1 MRTSAVAGIVFANTN
16 DNVLTKLT
24 SQRSMA
30 SVPIASR
37 YRLIDFALSNLVNA
51 GINSVAIITKENY
64 NSLMDHVGNGS
75 SWELDRKNGGV
86 YLLPPYLSS
95 GVKRYNGTV
104 DALGGAKDYLD
115 RVPSDYIVLYDSH
128 SLANVDI
135 AAALKNHND
144 KNADISIV
152 YHKGTVSPEEELSET
167 MLLDIDSDGKVAE
180 ISFDPK
186 EEMPANYSLGIT
198 IIGKEL
204 LKKLIADGIN
214 DEAVSF
220 NREIIAKKVKSLN
233 VIGYEHKE
241 YVALMNNTN
250 SYYIAS
256 MDTLRKDVRSQLFN
270 KERPI
275 YTKTRD
281 DMPTRY
287 GTKAKVTNSAIADG
301 CIIEG
306 TVTNSILFRGVKV
319 AKGASVT
326 NCILMQETSVG
337 ADAVIQNVI
346 SDKNAVITDELVI
359 KGSENKRFFIKKN
372 QEV

>member
-1 MRTSAVAGIVFANTN
+1 
-16 DNVLTKLT
+16 
-24 SQRSMA
+24 
-30 SVPIASR
+30 
-37 YRLIDFALSNLVNA
+37 
-51 GINSVAIITKENY
+51 
-64 NSLMDHVGNGS
+64 
-75 SWELDRKNGGV
+75 
-86 YLLPPYLSS
+86 
-95 GVKRYNGTV
+95 
-104 DALGGAKDYLD
+104 
-115 RVPSDYIVLYDSH
+115 
-128 SLANVDI
+128 
-135 AAALKNHND
+135 
-144 KNADISIV
+144 
-152 YHKGTVSPEEELSET
+152 
-167 MLLDIDSDGKVAE
+167 MLLDLNADGKISD

-233 VIGYEHKE
+233 VVGYEHKE

-250 SYYIAS
+250 SYYTAS
-256 MDTLRKDVRSQLFN
+256 MDTLRSDVRSQLFN

-287 GTKAKVTNSAIADG
+287 GTKASVKNSAIADG